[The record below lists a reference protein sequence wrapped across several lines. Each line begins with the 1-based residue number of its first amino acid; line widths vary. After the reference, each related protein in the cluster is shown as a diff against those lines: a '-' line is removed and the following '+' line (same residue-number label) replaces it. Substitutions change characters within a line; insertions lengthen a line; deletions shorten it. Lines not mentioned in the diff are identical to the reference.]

1 MIKTVNSPSPWLTVN
16 SGGQPLI
23 IAGTYSNEFVGS
35 VRFNTQYSR
44 LEAYDGSAWVQID
57 GGYASVEPS
66 NRMIEILD
74 WAEKKIANE
83 AVIQE
88 RIKTSPTVADAYTTY
103 QEAAEKLSVVMR
115 LTDENT

>member
-1 MIKTVNSPSPWLTVN
+1 MIKTINSPSPWLTVN
-16 SGGQPLI
+16 SGGQPYV
-23 IAGTYSNEFVGS
+23 GTNSSEFAGS

-44 LEAYDGSAWVQID
+44 LEAYDGNTWVQID

-74 WAEKKIANE
+74 WAQKKMTNE
-83 AVIQE
+83 QEIQK
-88 RIKTSPTVADAYTTY
+88 RIKTNPTVADAYTTY

-115 LTDENT
+115 LTDENN